1 MTTVVIVEDEMDF
14 VEPFVDLLKI
24 KKIDVV
30 GVGIDGKQAIE
41 LCKKHNPDFLIM
53 DLLMPN
59 FDGFYALER
68 LQSTNT
74 KIIIITGMITR
85 DIFKKL
91 ESFSIHTLHVKPI
104 NLKNILNSI
113 DSISPIAY
121 EIF

>member
-1 MTTVVIVEDEMDF
+1 MTTVVLIEDNIDLAES
-14 VEPFVDLLKI
+14 FVDLLKI

-30 GVGIDGKQAIE
+30 GVGIDGKQAVE
-41 LCKKHNPDFLIM
+41 LCTKYNPDFLII

-74 KIIIITGMITR
+74 KIIIITGMITS

-91 ESFSIHTLHVKPI
+91 ESFFIHTLHVKPI
-104 NLKNILNSI
+104 NIENILNSI
-113 DSISPIAY
+113 NSISPIAY